1 MLKLQNTL
9 LSSSKTIY
17 KLTKLY
23 IRSITGIVFASISIA
38 AILIGEYTYLIFIMF
53 VCSTALFEFYNIIRK
68 NSKYVSPI
76 LGIIN
81 ALLIIILAYSYIK
94 TNSNL
99 ILLLCFSPIVLIPI
113 ISFII
118 SKNKIILSSVN
129 TLLGLIYIVVPS
141 VLSLSLLFEEGTYK
155 PILLLEVLV
164 LIWVFDIMAY
174 VTGSLLGKTKMVPKI
189 SPKKTWEGFAGG
201 VVFTIAAS
209 FLIWKHIP
217 TLSLLNHFLIA
228 VTVVIFATPGDL
240 LESYFKRKANIKDS
254 GNILP
259 GHGGILDRFD
269 SFFMVIPFVW
279 VVLKIVG

>member
-9 LSSSKTIY
+9 LSSSKTIC
-17 KLTKLY
+17 KLTKLFT
-23 IRSITGIVFASISIA
+23 RSITGIVFASISIA

-68 NSKYVSPI
+68 NSKYVNPI

-99 ILLLCFSPIVLIPI
+99 ILLLSFSPIVLIPI

-118 SKNKIILSSVN
+118 SKNRIILSSVN

-209 FLIWKHIP
+209 FLIWKQIP
-217 TLSLLNHFLIA
+217 TISLLNHFLIA